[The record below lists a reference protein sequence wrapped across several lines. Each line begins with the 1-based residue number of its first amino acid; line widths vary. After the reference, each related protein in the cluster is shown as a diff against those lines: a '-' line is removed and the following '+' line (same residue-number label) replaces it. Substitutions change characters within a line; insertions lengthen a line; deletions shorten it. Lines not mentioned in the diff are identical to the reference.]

1 MNIREI
7 ARIADVTPGTVS
19 KVLNNYP
26 DVGEATR
33 KHVLEII
40 EEYQYAPKVSPRRK
54 GKAIPKIGL
63 VTEGVYNPLYSHI
76 EDMLSILIH
85 NSGYLV
91 LGFHDNYHAQDKT
104 EKMTEM
110 IRQLNQ
116 EKLSGLIYIGGNFAP
131 VPREVFRQLPCPA
144 IFINTVLPEQEDE
157 LTYSSIQVSHFQT
170 AFGQMKSLID
180 QGHQNICTVIS
191 SFIDNSVYGLRVQA
205 YQAALRMAGNETNW
219 YIETDYQ
226 YQKTYDGIKVHFLNH
241 PETTAVCCVSDTMVP
256 AILRALHDL
265 KIPAENVKILSF
277 DGLESVAY
285 CIPSVTT
292 FAQPVADM
300 VKHTAQLMKGLI
312 LQEQNHQHV
321 TFQPLLM
328 RRESC

>member
-1 MNIREI
+1 
-7 ARIADVTPGTVS
+7 
-19 KVLNNYP
+19 
-26 DVGEATR
+26 
-33 KHVLEII
+33 
-40 EEYQYAPKVSPRRK
+40 
-54 GKAIPKIGL
+54 
-63 VTEGVYNPLYSHI
+63 
-76 EDMLSILIH
+76 
-85 NSGYLV
+85 
-91 LGFHDNYHAQDKT
+91 
-104 EKMTEM
+104 
-110 IRQLNQ
+110 
-116 EKLSGLIYIGGNFAP
+116 
-131 VPREVFRQLPCPA
+131 
-144 IFINTVLPEQEDE
+144 
-157 LTYSSIQVSHFQT
+157 
-170 AFGQMKSLID
+170 MKSLID
-180 QGHQNICTVIS
+180 QGHRNICTVIS

-205 YQAALRMAGNETNW
+205 YQAALNMAGNETNW
-219 YIETDYQ
+219 FIETDYQ

-265 KIPAENVKILSF
+265 KTPAESVKILSF

-312 LQEQNHQHV
+312 SQEQNHQHV